1 MAESKHDKFIRVA
14 EARTNK
20 IIDMIRLLSNCS
32 NTATYEY
39 TDEDVKKIFSAL
51 ESELKTCK
59 RGIPSAS
66 INNPIVTIGFGRFSL
81 LLP

>member
-20 IIDMIRLLSNCS
+20 IIDMIRLLSNCC

-39 TDEDVKKIFSAL
+39 TDEDVKKIFSVL

-59 RGIPSAS
+59 SKYQENSNKERKY
-66 INNPIVTIGFGRFSL
+66 TMR
-81 LLP
+81 

>member
-1 MAESKHDKFIRVA
+1 MATSRTSKVDKKGNFKRIA

-20 IIDMIRLLSNCS
+20 IIDMIRLLGNCS

-59 RGIPSAS
+59 SKYQDNSNKESKFTLR
-66 INNPIVTIGFGRFSL
+66 
-81 LLP
+81 

>member
-14 EARTNK
+14 ESRTNK

-32 NTATYEY
+32 NTATY

-51 ESELKTCK
+51 ESELKACK
-59 RGIPSAS
+59 SKYQDISNKENKFTLR
-66 INNPIVTIGFGRFSL
+66 
-81 LLP
+81 

>member
-39 TDEDVKKIFSAL
+39 TDEYVKKIFSAL
-51 ESELKTCK
+51 ESELKACK
-59 RGIPSAS
+59 NKYHDNSNKES
-66 INNPIVTIGFGRFSL
+66 KFSL
-81 LLP
+81 R

>member
-1 MAESKHDKFIRVA
+1 MVEAKHDKFIRVA

-20 IIDMIRLLSNCS
+20 IINMIRLLSNCS

-51 ESELKTCK
+51 ESELKACK
-59 RGIPSAS
+59 SKYQDNRNQEGK
-66 INNPIVTIGFGRFSL
+66 FSL
-81 LLP
+81 R

>member
-1 MAESKHDKFIRVA
+1 MENMQETKRDKFVRLA

-20 IIDMIRLLSNCS
+20 IIDMIRLLCNCS

-39 TDEDVKKIFSAL
+39 TDEDVKKSFSAL

-59 RGIPSAS
+59 SKYQDNSNKESKFTLR
-66 INNPIVTIGFGRFSL
+66 
-81 LLP
+81 

>member
-1 MAESKHDKFIRVA
+1 MAESKHDKFIRVS

-20 IIDMIRLLSNCS
+20 IIDMIRLLSNCC

-39 TDEDVKKIFSAL
+39 TDEDVKKIFSVL

-59 RGIPSAS
+59 SKYQDNSNKESKFTLR
-66 INNPIVTIGFGRFSL
+66 
-81 LLP
+81 

>member
-20 IIDMIRLLSNCS
+20 IIDMIRLLSNCC

-39 TDEDVKKIFSAL
+39 TDEDVKKIFL
-51 ESELKTCK
+51 CTRIRIKNL
-59 RGIPSAS
+59 
-66 INNPIVTIGFGRFSL
+66 
-81 LLP
+81 